1 MIHTSWTISTL
12 SSLPDHPHA
21 PLTHK
26 KKGKKS
32 FRVAVGGAKGCFKE
46 STWLCALCTA
56 WLSARGWKQDE
67 VICNLTAP
75 DLSFAAIST

>member
-32 FRVAVGGAKGCFKE
+32 FRVAVGGARGVLRKAHGC
-46 STWLCALCTA
+46 
-56 WLSARGWKQDE
+56 
-67 VICNLTAP
+67 VH
-75 DLSFAAIST
+75 FAQHGFPQGAGSRMK